1 MAKSIFIKTPR
12 PYSLGVIEASKTRT
26 GNRPKGWAL
35 IALKEDFSGMI
46 K

>member
-1 MAKSIFIKTPR
+1 MGPLKR
-12 PYSLGVIEASKTRT
+12 SKAGT

-35 IALKEDFSGMI
+35 TALKEDFSGMI